1 MFQPPRFSSLFIV
14 SCVFLTKSGPPALS
28 SFTLDGCWLFAG
40 EGKTAGNATKSPSG
54 SGLGGR
60 RSTMPL
66 EGVSLLLQH
75 HLLVSYPGHGLY
87 RVARGKSARA
97 RRRKHACA
105 NADRCVISQALLYG
119 SSALALSPSSERLLR
134 MRRDATSTLIVDLT
148 SAVVFIGH
156 WFVSSFFLLLFLFS
170 IKPLCSSLVLV
181 SSWSWNS
188 MIKPDWWLLGKFWY

>member
-1 MFQPPRFSSLFIV
+1 MFQPARFSSLFIV
-14 SCVFLTKSGPPALS
+14 SCVSLTKSGPPALS

-156 WFVSSFFLLLFLFS
+156 WFVSSFLLLLFLF
-170 IKPLCSSLVLV
+170 
-181 SSWSWNS
+181 
-188 MIKPDWWLLGKFWY
+188 WLQLDKTFMFFFGPRFELKLEFDD